1 MDQEFLGDRRKA
13 LEESFFVK
21 ENERLRAAL
30 NEKRAA
36 EERKAALADVSGI
49 TDDAVL
55 SHLDALDIGCDTL
68 TALSLIPVV
77 AVAWADGKLDDQ
89 ERTAILDAAHE
100 VGIHVGSPAAELLQS
115 WLAAE
120 PGYEARSAWKE
131 YVAALCKTMDEEKTR
146 KFKQGLL
153 ARSRAVADASG
164 GIIGLGSKI
173 STEEKSVLEELER
186 AFS

>member
-13 LEESFFVK
+13 LEKSFFVK

-77 AVAWADGKLDDQ
+77 AVA
-89 ERTAILDAAHE
+89 
-100 VGIHVGSPAAELLQS
+100 
-115 WLAAE
+115 
-120 PGYEARSAWKE
+120 
-131 YVAALCKTMDEEKTR
+131 
-146 KFKQGLL
+146 
-153 ARSRAVADASG
+153 DASG
-164 GIIGLGSKI
+164 GIIGWGSKI
-173 STEEKSVLEELER
+173 STAEKSVPEELER
-186 AFS
+186 ALS